1 MANQLKFQV
10 YYDEWCH
17 FYLLVSLF
25 TVYVLRWFFNTK
37 YAVHL
42 KIFIMINIIE
52 ENHNLTWC
60 DLEWES
66 ALMHIN
72 TSGCP

>member
-1 MANQLKFQV
+1 MTECDFRFISQKDMTNELKFR
-10 YYDEWCH
+10 
-17 FYLLVSLF
+17 VSHYTLEF
-25 TVYVLRWFFNTK
+25 
-37 YAVHL
+37 
-42 KIFIMINIIE
+42 FIMINIIE